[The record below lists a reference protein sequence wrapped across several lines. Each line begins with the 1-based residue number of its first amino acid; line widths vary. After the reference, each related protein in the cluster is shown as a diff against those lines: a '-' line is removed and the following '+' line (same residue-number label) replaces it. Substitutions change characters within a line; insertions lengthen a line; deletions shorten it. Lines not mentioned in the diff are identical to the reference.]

1 MSSACVLV
9 GAGGVGRLLP
19 DAVGSS
25 DERSMK
31 ARLRLALTAAFVSVA
46 IGGCSSVDG
55 PVRSFD
61 NILFI
66 GNSLTLHAPAPDIGW
81 TGNWGMAASAQA
93 KDYAHVLAA
102 KFPAAHQTE
111 VNLGAF
117 ETSYRTFDLG
127 SLDSLLAARPDLVVV
142 ELGDNVADVS
152 EYQSYYRT
160 LIDRIESKTSAQV
173 LCASTWFRKL
183 VIDGAIHDACT
194 SGGGRYVDL
203 SPISINPVNQA
214 GSERTFGD
222 AGVAGHPGDRGMSAV
237 ATMLYNSLK
246 P

>member
-1 MSSACVLV
+1 
-9 GAGGVGRLLP
+9 
-19 DAVGSS
+19 
-25 DERSMK
+25 MK
-31 ARLRLALTAAFVSVA
+31 ARLFLALITTVLAFT
-46 IGGCSSVDG
+46 IGGCSAVDG

-66 GNSLTLHAPAPDIGW
+66 GNSLTLHAPAPEIGW
-81 TGNWGMAASAQA
+81 TGHWGMAASAQT
-93 KDYAHVLAA
+93 KDYAHVFTA
-102 KFPAAHQTE
+102 KFPGARQTE

-117 ETSYRTFDLG
+117 ETGYRTFDLT
-127 SLDSLLAARPDLVVV
+127 SLDSLLNDRPDLVVV

-152 EYQSYYRT
+152 QYQSYYRT
-160 LIDRIESKTSAQV
+160 LIDRVESKTGAQV

-183 VIDGAIHDACT
+183 VIDAAIHDACT

-237 ATMLYNSLK
+237 ATILYNSLK